1 MLLKRWLVG
10 NPLKTAQAAHQ
21 RLSKRLALAVFSSDA
36 LSSVAY
42 ATEEI
47 LLVLVPAS
55 LAFAHFS
62 IPISVMII
70 LLLAILTLS
79 YSQIIFEYPGGGGA
93 YTVSKS
99 NLGEWP
105 GLTAA
110 ASLMIDYVLTVAV
123 SVAAGIAAITSA
135 VPALFPYRTVLGVVA
150 IVLVL
155 LVNLRG
161 VRESGKVF
169 AVPTYL
175 FIGGMFLMLAAG
187 TYQLLFGQLTP
198 ITPQSMATQTTVESV
213 SLFLLLR
220 AFSSGCTALTG
231 VEVISNGVPAFRF
244 PEPKNAAITMITVAL
259 VLGTLFLG
267 ISTMAYHLGVLPKED
282 ETVVSQ
288 VARAIFGEG
297 LLYYLIQISTMSILV
312 LAANSAFA
320 GFPRLASLLARDGY
334 MPHQMELMGDRLV
347 FSNGILI
354 LGAFSCL
361 LIILFGGDTHELIP
375 LYAVGVFLSFTLSQ
389 AGMVRRWLGKRGPH
403 WRKKIVI
410 NGIGAVATAIAT
422 VIIASTKFMH
432 GAWLVIVLIP
442 ILIMMFR
449 GIHAHYQAVSEQIA
463 LDRRGSRPP
472 MPRRNIVILPISGV
486 NRAVIRAVD
495 YARSRPG
502 EVRAVFID
510 VDSEATARLEMQWA
524 QWGCGVNLVVLPSPY
539 RSILNSLLDY
549 VEAILE
555 KEPDTWV
562 TVVIPEILPARWW
575 QNILHNQRALLLKAS
590 LLFKDRVILTDVPF
604 HLTR

>member
-244 PEPKNAAITMITVAL
+244 PEPKNAAITMITMAL

-389 AGMVRRWLGKRGPH
+389 AGMVRRWLGKRGSH